1 MFAEVLESMLHLQV
15 ILNLM
20 KIPEDAT
27 VGAQL
32 KNLIFLLLLRHLLSA
47 LNLEEYRLIL
57 NKLRPSY
64 GDLIPRKELRIT
76 FWVGLIVTR

>member
-64 GDLIPRKELRIT
+64 VDLIPRKELRTT